1 MGAYLTGE
9 LAAHNETYGLVSS
22 VFSLLK
28 NRQPS
33 DQKYEQTILGAAK
46 KERRFAP
53 HPQCLPP
60 LDSD

>member
-46 KERRFAP
+46 RSGGSHLIHSACPR
-53 HPQCLPP
+53 
-60 LDSD
+60 